1 MRHSKRLPLLG
12 ALLLLLFLQIHCN
25 KSMPTEPAGAHTNPA
40 WLDAL
45 IAQIESEPVTTPPSA
60 IYGYRYPENAPA
72 HYKAIYERHN
82 HEAMQFL
89 GERCRP
95 LCWEDGDSWPEL
107 CSFLEEELPQVPLP
121 FENRAWQPPV
131 DHRIATALQCKLEQA
146 KLARRARM
154 GREMPKGLLA

>member
-60 IYGYRYPENAPA
+60 IYGYRYHRVVRPA
-72 HYKAIYERHN
+72 YAYYRGAYPVVRH
-82 HEAMQFL
+82 
-89 GERCRP
+89 R
-95 LCWEDGDSWPEL
+95 W
-107 CSFLEEELPQVPLP
+107 
-121 FENRAWQPPV
+121 
-131 DHRIATALQCKLEQA
+131 HRHHHW
-146 KLARRARM
+146 
-154 GREMPKGLLA
+154 